1 MPNVSTIPFLKP
13 HFHGNDGS
21 PATSY
26 KLYTYDSTTQ
36 DAIPVYKDP
45 GGTIEY
51 PNPVVLN
58 SRGEPDGMGLYLDN
72 TKVYKMVLKT
82 DLDAPVWT
90 VNAVQGVNGNGGTSV
105 PVINLPGYSVL
116 GNDAENYGAA
126 GPIDIANSIDQDTDS
141 SDIPNVGALVNYT
154 SKYLEN
160 SGDHTY
166 QGNLDVT
173 GKVNANAIETNQLTI
188 NDVPI
193 GDMFVAKDGHNQ
205 RSLVGNA
212 GEDSAVED
220 IPLVNNLT
228 SNSPNEVPS
237 VQAVK
242 TSLDAAVDELE
253 QQISH
258 VDSGR
263 VKVDETDTANYLENK
278 LVQGNRV
285 QITKI
290 QQNGEDKL
298 QLDLNLDDLKD
309 IAYVFQAYSENAG
322 WVYPTNGAPFTG
334 YASDPVNFGEGFNVE
349 TGKFVATDSGYYHFD
364 ASSLIKQA
372 GLTTESDCSMYL
384 ALYNSDN
391 ELQLQSVGYI
401 TTPPS
406 GSVHP
411 NSTIAVSANFHL
423 NVGDYVCLVYN
434 IIDAGSTISVNRVA
448 FGGYSLDSANG
459 ASSSGTPFR
468 LAWYDA
474 DGRLNPNQLLKFDD
488 RENQLYGAYNT
499 TVMSGTVPVG
509 AGSVALGTSNKL
521 GTNDS
526 TAIGQNNETLGG
538 GYAGLAYAIGR
549 QNKVS
554 APEGMGVGLRNNVGL
569 TSAGMTI
576 AVGMENTVNGSEI
589 MVVGTDIT
597 AGGAASVVMGKDI
610 TAPNTSGNVIV
621 GKDLTVNSSS
631 YGRVIVGSKLADTD
645 MHAATTAAFGT
656 GPNDY
661 MTLFGRYVDQFGNF
675 GFKGRF
681 IGFDEN
687 MHIKVTNEVSDIKF
701 LADQGITP
709 TEGQLAWND
718 LDHTLNIGLSGGSVL
733 QLGQEELVYAVN
745 HTGQTISN
753 GQVVQVSGSQGNRV
767 VVEFAQATTAES
779 EQVFIAVATQA
790 IPNNQTGYFTRFG
803 LVRDINT
810 AAMTEGAILWVSQ
823 TAGELTQ
830 LRPAKPYSQI
840 AVAIV
845 TRAHQQNGSIMVSPY
860 VVPRLSQLTDVDT
873 TGATNGQA
881 LVYSADTGLWV
892 PGDATGGVSDGKVKV
907 SANDTATYLGAKFTS
922 SDHSVDIAV
931 GTSEIDLKVK
941 VNSSESKFS
950 TTSTSTAA
958 IGVIPFTGLDFGN
971 WGVDNGSIIA
981 PTSGTHQINL
991 VGKLLYTAEIDGSLA
1006 FKGTASGQYS
1016 NVTNQKVA
1024 WSFVDYGNWNVAKDR
1039 MTCLEDGK
1047 VQLNVS
1053 FMLYTS
1059 NATGTNRTMGDLSVR
1074 HYRANGSML
1083 RQYVAATVLTGL
1095 ASQSGYYYDSV
1106 DHAEV
1111 VDVLAG
1117 DYFETHM
1124 TVSGNGYMQD
1134 ARVTGGML
1142 SNTHSTVGNTT
1153 AVAINHRTSS
1163 GSLKSSYPLFD
1174 AIQAH
1179 KGFETLAFGKVYEVE
1194 AGDRFEVSWT
1204 AGANLTAITDVVL
1217 SGALMQST
1225 SVATGNNGGATID
1238 GVQTF
1243 AIIAAN
1249 TALATGHTSDQGATY
1264 TSARI
1269 IPAGVCVANY
1279 ISCFATQVATFYGL
1293 RMGIYTPGP
1302 NGDVLI
1308 AQTASITT
1316 LPQAGGIITL
1326 PVLYDATGAPL
1337 SAPVELQPNTS
1348 YMLALT
1354 LKANGCQFLAYQG
1367 VSTNPPNH
1375 FGRRDEWNAQDPR
1388 TNLMTTAAGF
1398 SQSNTYPWMSASK

>member
-1 MPNVSTIPFLKP
+1 MPNVSTIPFIKP
-13 HFHGNDGS
+13 HFHTSAGA

-26 KLYTYDSTTQ
+26 RLYAYDSTTQ

-45 GGTIEY
+45 GGTTAY

-116 GNDAENYGAA
+116 GNDTENYGEA
-126 GPIDIANSIDQDTDS
+126 GPIGIANSITNQTDS
-141 SDIPNVGALVNYT
+141 RDIPNVGALVNYT

-166 QGNLDVT
+166 NGNLEVA
-173 GKVNANAIETNQLTI
+173 GKMDANAIETDTLTI
-188 NDVPI
+188 NGQNINDI
-193 GDMFVAKDGHNQ
+193 YVAKDGHTA

-212 GEDSAVED
+212 GEDSTVED
-220 IPLVNNLT
+220 IPLVNDLT
-228 SNSPNEVPS
+228 SDSPNEIPS
-237 VQAVK
+237 VKAVK
-242 TSLDAAVDELE
+242 TSIDAAVEDLE
-253 QQISH
+253 QQITQ

-263 VKVDETDTANYLENK
+263 VKVDESDTANYLESK

-322 WVYPTNGAPFTG
+322 WVYPTNGAIFTG

-349 TGKFVATDSGYYHFD
+349 TGKFTATDSGYYHFD
-364 ASSLIKQA
+364 SSALIKQA
-372 GLTTESDCSMYL
+372 GLTVESDCTMYL
-384 ALYNSDN
+384 ALYNSEN
-391 ELQLQSVGYI
+391 ELQLQSVGYV

-411 NSTIAVSANFHL
+411 NATIAASANFHMTE
-423 NVGDYVCLVYN
+423 GDYVCLVFN
-434 IIDAGSTISVNRVA
+434 VIDAGTTISVNRVA

-459 ASSSGTPFR
+459 ASASGTPFKI
-468 LAWYDA
+468 AWYDR
-474 DGRLNPNQLLKFDD
+474 GGKLNPNQLMTFDD
-488 RENQLYGAYNT
+488 RQNQLYGSYNS
-499 TVMSGTVPVG
+499 TVKGTDDMPVG
-509 AGSVALGTSNKL
+509 ADSVALGARNKL

-526 TAIGQNNETLGG
+526 VAIGSNNETKGG
-538 GYAGLAYAIGR
+538 SGAGLAYAFGNK
-549 QNKVS
+549 NKVS
-554 APEGMGVGLRNNVGL
+554 AHDGYAFGYQNTVGNSYVGQGV
-569 TSAGMTI
+569 
-576 AVGMENTVNGSEI
+576 AVGMDCKVDGSEI
-589 MVVGTDIT
+589 MAVGTDIT
-597 AGGAASVVMGKDI
+597 LDGAASVVVGKDI
-610 TAPNTSGNVIV
+610 AVKNASGNVIV

-656 GPNDY
+656 GPSDY
-661 MTLFGRYVDQFGNF
+661 MTLFGRYVDQFGGF

-718 LDHTLNIGLSGGSVL
+718 LDHTLNIGLSGGSAL

-790 IPNNQTGYFTRFG
+790 IPNNGMGYFTRFG

-873 TGATNGQA
+873 TGATDGQA
-881 LVYSADTGLWV
+881 LVYSADTGIWK

-907 SANDTATYLGAKFTS
+907 SANDTANYLGTKFTS

-950 TTSTSTAA
+950 TTPMSTAA
-958 IGVIPFTGLDFGN
+958 TGIIPFTGLEFGN
-971 WGVDNGSIIA
+971 WVVDRGSIIA
-981 PTSGTHQINL
+981 PTSGTHQINA
-991 VGKLLYTAEIDGSLA
+991 VGKILYTTEVDGSLA
-1006 FKGTASGQYS
+1006 FKGTAAGQYS

-1024 WSFVDYGNWNVAKDR
+1024 WSFADYGNWNTTKDR

-1059 NATGTNRTMGDLSVR
+1059 NAVGANRTTGDLSVR

-1106 DHAEV
+1106 NHSEV

-1117 DYFETHM
+1117 DYFEVHM
-1124 TVSGNGYMQD
+1124 TVSGTGYMQD
-1134 ARVTGGML
+1134 ARLTGGML

-1153 AVAINHRTSS
+1153 AVSINHRTSA
-1163 GSLKSSYPLFD
+1163 GSLKTSYPLFD
-1174 AIQAH
+1174 AIQPY
-1179 KGFETLAFGKVYEVE
+1179 KGFETLSFGKIYEVE
-1194 AGDRFEVSWT
+1194 AGDRFDISWT
-1204 AGANLTAITDVVL
+1204 AGANVTAITDVVL
-1217 SGALMQST
+1217 SGALTQTST
-1225 SVATGNNGGATID
+1225 ISSGSGGATID

-1249 TALATGHTSDQGATY
+1249 TALATGHTSDQGSTY

-1279 ISCFATQVATFYGL
+1279 ISCFATQVGTFYGL
-1293 RMGIYTPGP
+1293 RMGIYTPGS

-1308 AQTASITT
+1308 AQTAPITT

-1326 PVLYDATGAPL
+1326 PVLYDASGNAIGSPI
-1337 SAPVELQPNTS
+1337 ELQPNTS
-1348 YMLALT
+1348 YMLAMT
-1354 LKANGCQFLAYQG
+1354 VKANGCQFLSYKGLQ
-1367 VSTNPPNH
+1367 TNPPNH
-1375 FGRRDEWNAQDPR
+1375 FGRKDEWNAQDPR
-1388 TNLMTTAAGF
+1388 TNLMITSAGF
-1398 SQSNTYPWMSASK
+1398 SQSDTYPWMSASK